1 MNMNNHDVFVQ
12 IGTKKYCNVFKNQL
26 NCTSPEVLNL
36 SVFNFF
42 SNCTKKKNCGYL
54 LILNKRK
61 AMIIVQ
67 GTHI

>member
-1 MNMNNHDVFVQ
+1 MYMNNDDVFVQ
-12 IGTKKYCNVFKNQL
+12 IGTKKYCKVFKNQL

-36 SVFNFF
+36 SVFSFL
-42 SNCTKKKNCGYL
+42 KLYEKKNCGYL

-61 AMIIVQ
+61 VMIIVQ

>member
-1 MNMNNHDVFVQ
+1 MYMNNHDVFVQ
-12 IGTKKYCNVFKNQL
+12 IATKKYCKVSKSQL

-36 SVFNFF
+36 SVFNFL
-42 SNCTKKKNCGYL
+42 KLYEKKNCGYL

-61 AMIIVQ
+61 VMIIVQ